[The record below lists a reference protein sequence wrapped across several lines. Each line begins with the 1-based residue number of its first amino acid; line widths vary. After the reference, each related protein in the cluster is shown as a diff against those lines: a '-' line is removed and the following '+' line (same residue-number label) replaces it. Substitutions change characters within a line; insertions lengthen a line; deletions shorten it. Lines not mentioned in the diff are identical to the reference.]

1 MEYYLWIDLE
11 TTGLNPNLCEVVE
24 IAAVLTTAEMKIVAE
39 YESLVQTSNRLSW
52 QPAALAMHARN
63 GLIERWSDGEKRHI
77 ETVEIGLLRMLDD
90 HGASRAMLAGSS
102 VHFDRGFIRRNM
114 TILDDALHYRHLDV
128 SAITEMMR
136 GLGYELPVSP
146 PSEHRAMSD
155 IKRSISLYRHWREV
169 VGQFAPSAA
178 RA

>member
-77 ETVEIGLLRMLDD
+77 ETRSEEHTSELQSRPHLVCRLLL
-90 HGASRAMLAGSS
+90 
-102 VHFDRGFIRRNM
+102 
-114 TILDDALHYRHLDV
+114 
-128 SAITEMMR
+128 E
-136 GLGYELPVSP
+136 
-146 PSEHRAMSD
+146 
-155 IKRSISLYRHWREV
+155 KKKK
-169 VGQFAPSAA
+169 
-178 RA
+178 